1 MGKLGM
7 FISEIKMKNTLWASL
22 VVVAI
27 TIASIFPAVATET
40 ISVTHAQ
47 GVTEVPLN
55 PKKVIVFDIAT
66 LDTLNEL
73 GVEVFGV
80 PAFPAPANL
89 KKYMGDA
96 YVKIGSLF
104 KPDFEAINA
113 AQPDL
118 IIVAGRS
125 SRAYKAL
132 AEIAPT
138 IDLTN
143 DWSDFVPSVKSN
155 SKILGEIFGKSDEI
169 AKATKELD
177 ATIENVKSQAG
188 KIGRVFLM
196 MTNGG
201 KITAFGPGSRLGF
214 IHDVLGMEPAI
225 KGMKSAIH
233 GEAISNEFILE
244 TNPDWMVVLD
254 RDAAL
259 GGSSGASAKQVLD
272 NELVAQTNAWKNNHV
287 IFADTAR
294 WYVTNGGVINLR
306 KIVEE
311 LSGKMLARH

>member
-1 MGKLGM
+1 
-7 FISEIKMKNTLWASL
+7 MKNYFWAGLITL
-22 VVVAI
+22 AI
-27 TIASIFPAVATET
+27 AIAGTFPAIAADT
-40 ISVTHAQ
+40 ISVTHLQ

-80 PAFPAPANL
+80 PVFPAPANL
-89 KKYMGDA
+89 KKYMGADYA
-96 YVKIGSLF
+96 KMGSLF

-118 IIVAGRS
+118 IIVASRS
-125 SRAYKAL
+125 ATAYKAL
-132 AEIAPT
+132 SKIAPT

-143 DWSDFVPSVKSN
+143 DWKNFIPSVKAN
-155 SKILGEIFGKSDEI
+155 SEILGKIFGKSDEI

-177 ATIENVKSQAG
+177 ATIAHVKDHSSNIG
-188 KIGRVFLM
+188 KVFLV

-201 KITAFGPGSRLGF
+201 KVTAFGPGSRLGF

-225 KGMKSAIH
+225 KDVKAATH

-254 RDAAL
+254 RDAAI
-259 GGSSGASAKQVLD
+259 GRGSGASAKQLLD
-272 NELVAQTNAWKNNHV
+272 NELVTQTSAWKNNHV
-287 IFADTAR
+287 IFVDTAR
-294 WYVTNGGVINLR
+294 WYVTNGGVINLK

-311 LSGKMLARH
+311 LSGKMLAGH